1 MRRMPLAIAGL
12 EDGGRRL
19 PVNGTG
25 GLYKLRTRNGDL
37 ESGSLKELNS
47 SNNLNDKRLKVSPR
61 APRKECSSDDTD
73 FSSVRLCLTSD
84 L

>member
-19 PVNGTG
+19 QVNRTG
-25 GLYKLRTRNGDL
+25 GLYKLGTRKWPPQSDN
-37 ESGSLKELNS
+37 LKELNS
-47 SNNLNDKRLKVSPR
+47 SNNLNDKRGKISLR

-73 FSSVRLCLTSD
+73 FSSVRLCWASD